1 MTPGLPQRAP
11 DPRLERLRQA
21 IGGLP
26 RNANGGMEPLFEGC
40 CRLLVEQLGL
50 VNAFAVR
57 KEADGSLR
65 MLAHAGSQPDL
76 LREFVQDDLRWD
88 GPVSGDCLAEPI
100 RSGHPRV
107 LGPADPAFFR
117 WSGTAAQYG
126 VRRLGVW
133 PLAAGGRVTAALVL
147 CAGDEETLAAPA
159 NLELLG
165 RFIELVEPALQALL
179 EQSRLT
185 LLSGALSNAACAVF
199 ITDRNSVIEWV
210 NDAFVALTGYPR
222 EELIGQTPRLIKS
235 GHQDHEY
242 YRAMHECI
250 RAGKAWRGEIT
261 NRRRDGRLYTAE
273 QTITP
278 IVESGRR
285 PVTHFVAIQQDISD
299 RKRMEREIRE
309 LMLHI
314 EQARQQERCQLARE
328 LHDELGG
335 SLASLRRDIEWLLER
350 VAEPAH
356 RERLEIMQ
364 ELTLASL
371 ATARQVVAGLRP
383 TLVDE
388 LGLVGALH
396 WLIRDFVQHHDIA
409 VQPELSAELSRL
421 DSRRAAEV
429 YRVVQEAL
437 TNVAKHSKASS
448 VTVRARLDGDLVVEI
463 IDDGVGVPPGPHS
476 GGGHSMTERAGLMGG
491 YLEIEQLGDR
501 GTRVRLRVPLNQAS
515 ERHDTGSDSR

>member
-1 MTPGLPQRAP
+1 MSPGHGRIPL
-11 DPRLERLRQA
+11 DLRLERLRREFA
-21 IGGLP
+21 ALP
-26 RNANGGMEPLFEGC
+26 RGAGGAESLFHGC
-40 CRLLVEQLGL
+40 CRLLLHEFGL
-50 VNAFAVR
+50 LCAFAVR

-76 LREFVQDDLRWD
+76 LREFLQDGLRWD
-88 GPVSGDCLAEPI
+88 GSVTTDCLAEPI
-100 RSGHPRV
+100 QSGRFRV
-107 LGPADPAFFR
+107 LGPTDPAFFR
-117 WSGTAAQYG
+117 WGTIAAQYG
-126 VRRLGVW
+126 VRRFGVW
-133 PLAAGGRVTAALVL
+133 PLSVENRVAAALVL
-147 CAGDEETLAAPA
+147 CAGEDDTLTAAA
-159 NLELLG
+159 NLELMECFT
-165 RFIELVEPALQALL
+165 RLVEPALQALA
-179 EQSRLT
+179 EQSRLA
-185 LLSGALSNAACAVF
+185 LLSSALSRAACAVF

-210 NDAFVALTGYPR
+210 NEAFVALTGYPR

-235 GHQDHEY
+235 GNQDREY
-242 YRAMHECI
+242 YRSMHQCI

-261 NRRRDGRLYTAE
+261 DRRKDGRLYTAE

-299 RKRMEREIRE
+299 RKSMEREIRD

-314 EQARQQERCQLARE
+314 EQARQQERCQIARE

-335 SLASLRRDIEWLLER
+335 SLASLRHDIEWLLER
-350 VAEPAH
+350 ITEPLYQ
-356 RERLEIMQ
+356 ERLQIML

-409 VQPELSAELSRL
+409 VHPELSAELSRL

-437 TNVAKHSKASS
+437 TNVAKHSQAGS
-448 VTVRARLDGDLVVEI
+448 VTVRAQLDDELVVDI
-463 IDDGVGVPPGPHS
+463 IDDGVGVAPGQPS
-476 GGGHSMTERAGLMGG
+476 GGGHSMSERAGLMGG
-491 YLEIEQLGDR
+491 YLEIEQLGER
-501 GTRVRLRVPLNQAS
+501 GTRVRLRVPLKPLDRTS
-515 ERHDTGSDSR
+515 EDK